1 MTIRDIAIS
10 FGFEVDKKSE
20 REAENA
26 IKGLKNLAGKLLG
39 GLAIYLSIHGIS
51 SLVEASAEAK
61 ALQSQFEQV
70 FGEVEKDASGKLEKI
85 AENTGILT
93 NRIKGSFVQIA
104 AFAKTA
110 GMKEAESLGVAE
122 RAMIL
127 AADSAAF
134 YDREIKD
141 VTASLQSFLKG
152 NYANDAAL
160 GLSATETT
168 RNAAAN
174 ELYGKSFKDLSEAQ
188 KQLTLLKMVED
199 ANKASGAL
207 GQAARESDTWVNQ
220 LGNLKQVFQDL
231 KAAVGDGFLKPA
243 VGGLKL
249 TVLLLK
255 SATEKVR
262 EFTKEGGKLDRFY
275 ERTSAYIK
283 RVRPQAERLFKT
295 VSSGIKNGIDFGKR
309 VIDRLGGMENVLK
322 MLSIVAASF
331 FAAMNFGKLLNTAKA
346 FKDMLA
352 GIGKI
357 FGVAAG
363 KVLLIAGA
371 VALLAL
377 AVEDFV
383 HFLLGNE
390 SVIGAIFDKAGIN
403 ANEVRQKIFVAWGK
417 VVDFLSETWDF
428 IKEAGQKWIG
438 AFFKLYE
445 KHGEDIENNFKRAWN
460 IIKDFLIGVWT
471 FLSGLA
477 ATIFGKTSDDI
488 ESGQEGTRSRLM
500 SIWVSVLDALSSL
513 WSSMYET
520 GSAIFNALA
529 TIIEVVFGWLKLFW
543 NAWGSDILAYFKVLW
558 DSFGKVLDGFL
569 DVVKG
574 VADFVTAIFTGDWQ
588 GAWEAVKN
596 IFSGIWKIITG
607 LLEGNIEQMKLILKM
622 AITAFESI
630 SIKIGDAIIG
640 GFNAAIEFITS
651 LPQKAFTWGA
661 DFINGLVNG
670 IKSSVGMVVDA
681 VRGVGDKI
689 KSFLH
694 FSVPDEGPLTEYE
707 SWMPDFMDGLG
718 KGIEQNQDRVIDK
731 VRNLASG
738 ISSLMVAAKTSVS
751 TAAGVAYGNRTSN
764 MTQNVN
770 INNTYSGGTA
780 DAQREVS
787 KTMKKSAADATT
799 YMARGLAY
807 ARG

>member
-26 IKGLKNLAGKLLG
+26 IKGLKNMAGKLLG
-39 GLAIYLSIHGIS
+39 GLAIYLSVKGLG
-51 SLVEASAEAK
+51 SLAEASAEAK

-70 FGEVEKDASGKLEKI
+70 FGEVEKDASEKLEKI

-104 AFAKTA
+104 AFAKTT
-110 GMKEAESLGVAE
+110 GMKEAESLGVAA
-122 RAMIL
+122 RAMTL

-207 GQAARESDTWVNQ
+207 GQATRESDTWVNQ
-220 LGNLKQVFQDL
+220 LGNLKQVFVDF
-231 KAAVGDGFLKPA
+231 KAAIGDGFLKPA

-249 TVLLLK
+249 AVSLLK
-255 SATEKVR
+255 TGAEKVK

-275 ERTSAYIK
+275 ERTGAYIK
-283 RVRPQAERLFKT
+283 RIKPQAERLFKT
-295 VSSGIKNGIDFGKR
+295 VSNGIKKGVDISKR
-309 VIDRLGGMENVLK
+309 IIDRLGGMENVLK
-322 MLSIVAASF
+322 MLSVVAASF
-331 FAAMNFGKLLNTAKA
+331 FAVMNFGKLLNTAKA

-363 KVLLIAGA
+363 KVLLITGI

-383 HFLLGNE
+383 HFLLGND
-390 SVIGAIFDKAGIN
+390 SVIGSIFEKAGIN
-403 ANEVRQKIFVAWGK
+403 ADEVRQQIFDAWNK

-428 IKEAGQKWIG
+428 LKEAGQKWLG
-438 AFFKLYE
+438 VFFKLYE
-445 KHGEDIENNFKRAWN
+445 KHGKDIENNFKRAWN
-460 IIKDFLIGVWT
+460 IIKDFLTGVWT
-471 FLSGLA
+471 FISELA
-477 ATIFGKTSDDI
+477 TTIFGKTSDDI
-488 ESGQEGTRSRLM
+488 EGSQDGTRSKLM
-500 SIWVSVLDALSSL
+500 SIWVSVLESLSSL
-513 WSSMYET
+513 WSSLYKT

-529 TIIEVVFGWLKLFW
+529 TIIEVVFSWIKLFW
-543 NAWGSDILAYFKVLW
+543 DAWGSDILAFFKVLW
-558 DSFGKVLDGFL
+558 DSLGKVLDGFL

-574 VADFVTAIFTGDWQ
+574 VADFITAIFTGDWKA
-588 GAWEAVKN
+588 AWEAIKT

-607 LLEGNIEQMKLILKM
+607 LLEANIEKMKLILKM
-622 AITAFESI
+622 AITSFSDLAV
-630 SIKIGDAIIG
+630 KIGDATVD

-651 LPQKAFTWGA
+651 LPEKAFNWGA
-661 DFINGLVNG
+661 DFIDGLVNG
-670 IKSSVGMVVDA
+670 IKSSVGSVTDA
-681 VRGVGDKI
+681 VKGVGEKI

-718 KGIEQNQDRVIDK
+718 KGIEQNRDRVIDK

-738 ISSLMVAAKTSVS
+738 ISSLMVAAKTYAS
-751 TAAGVAYGNRTSN
+751 TAAGIAYGNRTSN

-780 DAQREVS
+780 DAQRAVS